1 VTMPLRTF
9 FPISHLPYLAT
20 VLVTCGLMLS
30 LGCAPKVIIQSPEPV
45 SPSVTAP
52 SSKPGVSQLLLEQF
66 QAWKGVPHRV
76 GGTDRRGVDCSG
88 LMWAVFH
95 DAFQLDLPRTS
106 REQSRLGVTVPLA
119 DAKPGDLIFFDD
131 KGGDHIGVIIENQT
145 FMHTSSARGVIL
157 SELDAYWL
165 PRIRRIQ
172 RIL

>member
-1 VTMPLRTF
+1 MSYRSFFQTF
-9 FPISHLPYLAT
+9 HVAYLAT
-20 VLVTCGLMLS
+20 ILVICGLFLS
-30 LGCAPKVIIQSPEPV
+30 LGCAPKVIIQSPETVP
-45 SPSVTAP
+45 PSVTAP
-52 SSKPGVSQLLLEQF
+52 SSKPRVSHLLLEQY

-106 REQSRLGVTVPLA
+106 REQSRLGVTVSLA

-131 KGGDHIGVIIENQT
+131 KGGDHIGVIVENRT
-145 FMHTSSARGVIL
+145 FLHSSSARGVIL

-165 PRIRRIQ
+165 PRIRRVQ